1 RRACT
6 KALNVRRRSLSAN
19 SIATKAPTPDASVG
33 VAKPEYIL
41 PMTTINKIRTGPIRL
56 SDCSFSLKEYDCPLG
71 AESGHKYTNAAMV
84 KMMDKQ
90 TKTPGIIAP
99 INNADIEIS
108 AITPY
113 KIRAIEGGMIIAR
126 VPEIATTPPANFGS

>member
-33 VAKPEYIL
+33 VAKPEYML

-71 AESGHKYTNAAMV
+71 AESGHKYINEAKV

-90 TKTPGIIAP
+90 TKKTGINAP
-99 INNADIEIS
+99 MNQDNDEITNIS
-108 AITPY
+108 L
-113 KIRAIEGGMIIAR
+113 
-126 VPEIATTPPANFGS
+126 